1 MDSFLNVI
9 VRKANIICPDE
20 NFYCAG
26 ICGCWGYVLVTVLW
40 GNVGSLRQILEYPT
54 ARTDDARAGRRDPQT
69 VAEKLSHN
77 SARRWRMDETR
88 ARMGSVFFE
97 FLSTRRDTK
106 AKQSRHGRAWLRG
119 FFYVSLV
126 ASKLIP
132 VPTET

>member
-1 MDSFLNVI
+1 MLESVVAEGMCWLL
-9 VRKANIICPDE
+9 C
-20 NFYCAG
+20 
-26 ICGCWGYVLVTVLW
+26 CGGMSEAFGKFWNTPPRV
-40 GNVGSLRQILEYPT
+40 
-54 ARTDDARAGRRDPQT
+54 TDDARAGRRDPQT
-69 VAEKLSHN
+69 VAGKLSHN
-77 SARRWRMDETR
+77 IARRWRMDETR